1 MFANILDLF
10 NKGGYVMY
18 PIVLCSILSLA
29 VTVERLLFYRQC
41 NTNKD
46 LLKKTEELLSAGKN
60 SEAQELLLEGKG
72 DCAEIGTYYLG
83 KPEVDLNKLE
93 TKAQLMIDSYDE
105 YLVFLNIVVT
115 IAPLLGLL
123 GTILGMISSFKVFD
137 LRAGQPFAITAGIGE
152 ALIATAF
159 GLTVAIFALV
169 LYGFLKYQAG
179 KLSKKLMQWCAILES
194 AERNGE

>member
-1 MFANILDLF
+1 MLANILDTF

-29 VTVERLLFYRQC
+29 VAVERFLFYHERD
-41 NTNKD
+41 TSKD
-46 LLKKTEELLSAGKN
+46 LLQKLVSLLDGGKTLEAHELALK
-60 SEAQELLLEGKG
+60 GKG
-72 DCAEIGTYYLG
+72 DCAEVSAYYLG
-83 KPEVDLNKLE
+83 NSKVDVDKLE

-105 YLVFLNIVVT
+105 HLIFLNIVVT